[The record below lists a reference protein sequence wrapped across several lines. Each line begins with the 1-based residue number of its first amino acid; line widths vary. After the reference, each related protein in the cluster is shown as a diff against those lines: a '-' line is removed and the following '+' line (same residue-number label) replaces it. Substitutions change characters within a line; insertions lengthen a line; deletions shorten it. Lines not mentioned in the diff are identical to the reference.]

1 MTIKL
6 RLMLLI
12 ATGLLTALIM
22 SLAGYL
28 GNTRMGTAVQDSE
41 LSMTALRNHMEA
53 DMMHDA
59 LRADVLSAML
69 VGLGKSTSTKAQV
82 SDSLK
87 EHAEHFRQVLA
98 DNLKL
103 PLDNTLKA
111 NLEKIKPS
119 LDNYISTGERI
130 VTLALDDPDAARGEL
145 GTFNAAFSQL
155 EDQMATLSEL
165 IENNTQ
171 QASVGTRQ
179 SISVANFTLGVV
191 LIASLILLLAQG
203 RWVILSIM
211 GPLQTASRI
220 ADSIAHGNLSE
231 PIVEPVRKDE
241 ASALIRSLATMQRDL
256 RGMID
261 VVRSNAHGVNTTS
274 EQLSHGCHEVAGS
287 SQQQSAA
294 ASAMAAA
301 ASEMTAS
308 IEEITRHA
316 ERALAM
322 ANQAETL
329 AKDGGQVI
337 HQVVSDMDGIARSAQ
352 QSAQVI
358 RTLDKESEAIYSIIQ
373 VIKGIADQTNLLAL
387 NAAIEAARAGEQ
399 GRGFAVVAD
408 EVRNLAGRT
417 SASTQEIASMVGRI
431 QQSTREAVA
440 SMEEGVAQ
448 VDKGMAVTADVERSI
463 REILQATLN
472 TTEMVNDISRTI
484 GEQSLASNE
493 IAHQVEMIA
502 QMSESNSRVIGQ
514 TASTTDELSSLAGQ
528 LSQSVDRFRLYLIDF
543 THLKSHLVELDIG
556 QGLRTGRG
564 QTCVVRRC
572 ARPFAYAAYP
582 IGTTRPAP

>member
-6 RLMLLI
+6 RLILLI
-12 ATGLLTALIM
+12 VTGLLAALIM
-22 SLAGYL
+22 SFVSYL
-28 GNTRMGTAVQDSE
+28 GNTRMGDAVQDNE
-41 LSMTALRNHMEA
+41 VSMTVLRNHMEA

-69 VGLGKSTSTKAQV
+69 VGLGKSTSTKAEV
-82 SDSLK
+82 NSSLQ

-103 PLDNTLKA
+103 PLDDTLKA
-111 NLEKIKPS
+111 NLEKIRPS
-119 LDNYISTGERI
+119 LDSYIGAGERI
-130 VTLALDDPDAARGEL
+130 VALALDNPEAARGEL
-145 GTFNAAFSQL
+145 DTFNTAFTRL
-155 EDQMATLSEL
+155 EEQMATLSEL

-171 QASVGTRQ
+171 QTSVGTRQ
-179 SISVANFTLGVV
+179 TISNANFTLGAV
-191 LIASLILLLAQG
+191 LIASLLLLLAQG

-220 ADSIAHGNLSE
+220 AASIASGNLSE
-231 PIVEPVRKDE
+231 PIIEPKRKDE
-241 ASALIRSLATMQRDL
+241 ASSLIRSLATMQRDL
-256 RGMID
+256 RGMIE
-261 VVRSNAHGVNTTS
+261 VVRSNAHGVNVMS

-294 ASAMAAA
+294 ASTMAAA

-316 ERALAM
+316 GRALDM

-329 AKDGGQVI
+329 AKDGGRVI

-358 RTLDKESEAIYSIIQ
+358 RTLDKESEAIFSIIQ

-408 EVRNLAGRT
+408 EVRSLAGRT

-431 QQSTREAVA
+431 QQSTREAVT

-448 VDKGMAVTADVERSI
+448 VDKGMAVTAEVERAI

-502 QMSESNSRVIGQ
+502 GMSEGNSRVIAT
-514 TASTTDELSSLAGQ
+514 TASTTDELSSLAGK
-528 LSQSVDRFRLYLIDF
+528 LSQSVDRFTL
-543 THLKSHLVELDIG
+543 
-556 QGLRTGRG
+556 
-564 QTCVVRRC
+564 
-572 ARPFAYAAYP
+572 
-582 IGTTRPAP
+582 

>member
-12 ATGLLTALIM
+12 ATGLVTALIM

-28 GNTRMGTAVQDSE
+28 GNTRMADAVQDNE
-41 LSMTALRNHMEA
+41 ISMTVLRNHMEG

-69 VGLGKSTSTKAQV
+69 VGLGKSTSTPAEV
-82 SDSLK
+82 NSSLK
-87 EHAEHFRQVLA
+87 EHAEHFREVLVN
-98 DNLKL
+98 NLKL
-103 PLDNTLKA
+103 PLDGTIKA
-111 NLEKIKPS
+111 SLEKIKPS
-119 LDNYISTGERI
+119 LDNYISAGERI
-130 VTLALDDPDAARGEL
+130 VALALANPEAARGEL
-145 GTFNAAFSQL
+145 ETFNGAFSQL
-155 EDQMATLSEL
+155 EDQMAGLSEL
-165 IENNTQ
+165 IENHTQLTSTGTQ
-171 QASVGTRQ
+171 QT
-179 SISVANFTLGVV
+179 ISNANWTLAVV
-191 LIASLILLLAQG
+191 LIASLLLLLAQG

-211 GPLQTASRI
+211 GPLRTASRI

-231 PIVEPVRKDE
+231 PIIEPSNQDE

-256 RGMID
+256 RGMIE
-261 VVRSNAHGVNTTS
+261 VVRSNAHGVNGMS
-274 EQLSHGCHEVAGS
+274 EQLSQGCHDVAGS

-294 ASAMAAA
+294 ASTMAAA

-316 ERALAM
+316 QRALDM

-329 AKDGGQVI
+329 AKDGGRVI

-408 EVRNLAGRT
+408 EVRSLAGRT
-417 SASTQEIASMVGRI
+417 SASTQEIAAMVGRI
-431 QQSTREAVA
+431 QQNTREAVT

-448 VDKGMAVTADVERSI
+448 VDKGMAVTAEVERAI
-463 REILQATLN
+463 REILQATLS
-472 TTEMVNDISRTI
+472 TTELVNDISRTI
-484 GEQSLASNE
+484 SEQSLASNE
-493 IAHQVEMIA
+493 IAHQVEMMA
-502 QMSESNSRVIGQ
+502 GMSQSNSRVIEE
-514 TASTTDELSSLAGQ
+514 TAATTDELSSLAGQ
-528 LSQSVDRFRLYLIDF
+528 LSQSVDRFRL
-543 THLKSHLVELDIG
+543 
-556 QGLRTGRG
+556 
-564 QTCVVRRC
+564 
-572 ARPFAYAAYP
+572 
-582 IGTTRPAP
+582 

>member
-12 ATGLLTALIM
+12 GTGLLTALIM
-22 SLAGYL
+22 SLASYL
-28 GNTRMGTAVQDSE
+28 GNTRMGDAVQDNDV
-41 LSMTALRNHMEA
+41 SMTVLRNHMEA

-69 VGLGKSTSTKAQV
+69 VGLGKSTSTPAQV
-82 SDSLK
+82 NSSLK

-98 DNLKL
+98 DNFKQ
-103 PLDNTLKA
+103 PLDDAIKA
-111 NLEKIKPS
+111 SLENIKPS
-119 LDNYISTGERI
+119 LDTYISAGERI
-130 VTLALDDPDAARGEL
+130 VALALDNPEAARGEL
-145 GTFNAAFSQL
+145 ETFNAAFSRL
-155 EDQMATLSEL
+155 EDQMAALSEL
-165 IENNTQ
+165 IENKTQ
-171 QASVGTRQ
+171 LTSISTRQ
-179 SISVANFTLGVV
+179 TISHANWTLAVV
-191 LIASLILLLAQG
+191 LIASLLLLLAQG

-211 GPLQTASRI
+211 GPLRTASRI

-231 PIVEPVRKDE
+231 PIIEPRNHDE

-256 RGMID
+256 RGMIE
-261 VVRSNAHGVNTTS
+261 VVRSNAHGVNGMS
-274 EQLSHGCHEVAGS
+274 EQLSQGCHEIAGS

-294 ASAMAAA
+294 ASTMAAA

-316 ERALAM
+316 QRALDM

-329 AKDGGQVI
+329 AKDGGRVI

-408 EVRNLAGRT
+408 EVRSLAGRT

-431 QQSTREAVA
+431 QLNTREAVT

-448 VDKGMAVTADVERSI
+448 VDKGMAVTAEVERAI
-463 REILQATLN
+463 REILQATLS
-472 TTEMVNDISRTI
+472 TTELVNDISRTI
-484 GEQSLASNE
+484 SEQSLASNE

-502 QMSESNSRVIGQ
+502 GMSQNNSRVIGD
-514 TASTTDELSSLAGQ
+514 TASTTDELSSLAGK
-528 LSQSVDRFRLYLIDF
+528 LSQSVDRFRL
-543 THLKSHLVELDIG
+543 
-556 QGLRTGRG
+556 
-564 QTCVVRRC
+564 
-572 ARPFAYAAYP
+572 
-582 IGTTRPAP
+582 

>member
-6 RLMLLI
+6 RLVLLI

-28 GNTRMGTAVQDSE
+28 GNTRMADAVQDNDV
-41 LSMTALRNHMEA
+41 SMTVLRNHMEA

-69 VGLGKSTSTKAQV
+69 VGLGKSTSTPAEV
-82 SDSLK
+82 NSSIK
-87 EHAEHFRQVLA
+87 EHAEHFREVLA

-103 PLDNTLKA
+103 PLDASIKA
-111 NLEKIKPS
+111 SLEKIKPS
-119 LDNYISTGERI
+119 LDTYISAGERI
-130 VTLALDDPDAARGEL
+130 VALALDNPEAARGEL
-145 GTFNAAFSQL
+145 QTFNAAFSQL
-155 EDQMATLSEL
+155 EEQMAALSEL

-171 QASVGTRQ
+171 LTSTGTRQ
-179 SISVANFTLGVV
+179 TISNANWTLIIV
-191 LIASLILLLAQG
+191 LGASLLLLLAQG
-203 RWVILSIM
+203 RWVTLSIM
-211 GPLQTASRI
+211 GPLRTASRI
-220 ADSIAHGNLSE
+220 AQSIAHGNLSE
-231 PIVEPVRKDE
+231 PIVEPKNQDE

-256 RGMID
+256 RGMIE
-261 VVRSNAHGVNTTS
+261 VVRSNAHGVNGMS
-274 EQLSHGCHEVAGS
+274 ERLSQGCHEVAGS
-287 SQQQSAA
+287 SQQQSVA
-294 ASAMAAA
+294 ASTMAAA

-316 ERALAM
+316 QRALDM
-322 ANQAETL
+322 ASQAETL
-329 AKDGGQVI
+329 AKDGGRVI

-408 EVRNLAGRT
+408 EVRSLAGRT
-417 SASTQEIASMVGRI
+417 SASTQEIASMVGSI
-431 QQSTREAVA
+431 QQNTRAAVI

-448 VDKGMAVTADVERSI
+448 VDKGMAVTAEVERAI
-463 REILQATLN
+463 REILQATLS
-472 TTEMVNDISRTI
+472 TTELVNDISRTI
-484 GEQSLASNE
+484 SEQSLASNE
-493 IAHQVEMIA
+493 IAHQVERIA
-502 QMSESNSRVIGQ
+502 GMSESNSRVIAG

-528 LSQSVDRFRLYLIDF
+528 LSQSVDRF
-543 THLKSHLVELDIG
+543 KM
-556 QGLRTGRG
+556 
-564 QTCVVRRC
+564 
-572 ARPFAYAAYP
+572 
-582 IGTTRPAP
+582 

>member
-12 ATGLLTALIM
+12 ATGLITALIM
-22 SLAGYL
+22 SLASYL
-28 GNTRMGTAVQDSE
+28 GNNQMSDAVRDNE
-41 LSMTALRNHMEA
+41 VSMTVLRNHMEA

-69 VGLGKSTSTKAQV
+69 VGLGKSTNTKAEV
-82 SDSLK
+82 TASLN
-87 EHAEHFRQVLA
+87 EHAEHFRQVLG

-103 PLDNTLKA
+103 PLDDTLKA
-111 NLEKIKPS
+111 ALEKIKPS
-119 LDNYISTGERI
+119 LDTYISASERI
-130 VTLALDDPDAARGEL
+130 VALALENPEAARADL
-145 GTFNAAFSQL
+145 GAFNSIFSQL
-155 EDQMATLSEL
+155 EEQMATLSGL

-171 QASVGTRQ
+171 QTGSETRQ
-179 SISVANFTLGVV
+179 TISNANFTLGAV
-191 LIASLILLLAQG
+191 LIASLLLLLAQG
-203 RWVILSIM
+203 RWVTLSIM
-211 GPLQTASRI
+211 GPLQAASRI

-231 PIVEPVRKDE
+231 PIIEPKRKDE

-256 RGMID
+256 RGMIE
-261 VVRSNAHGVNTTS
+261 VVRSNAQGVNGMS
-274 EQLSHGCHEVAGS
+274 EQLSHGCHQVSGS

-294 ASAMAAA
+294 ASTMAAA

-316 ERALAM
+316 GRALTM
-322 ANQAETL
+322 ANQAQAL
-329 AKDGGQVI
+329 ATDGGRVI

-352 QSAQVI
+352 QSALVI
-358 RTLDKESEAIYSIIQ
+358 RTLDKESEAIFSIIQ

-408 EVRNLAGRT
+408 EVRSLAGRT

-431 QQSTREAVA
+431 QQSTREAVT

-448 VDKGMAVTADVERSI
+448 VDKGMAVTADVERAI

-472 TTEMVNDISRTI
+472 TTELVNDISRTI
-484 GEQSLASNE
+484 SEQSLASNE

-502 QMSESNSRVIGQ
+502 GMSENNTRVITQ
-514 TASTTDELSSLAGQ
+514 TASTTDELSLLAGE
-528 LSQSVDRFRLYLIDF
+528 LSQSVDRFRL
-543 THLKSHLVELDIG
+543 
-556 QGLRTGRG
+556 
-564 QTCVVRRC
+564 
-572 ARPFAYAAYP
+572 
-582 IGTTRPAP
+582 